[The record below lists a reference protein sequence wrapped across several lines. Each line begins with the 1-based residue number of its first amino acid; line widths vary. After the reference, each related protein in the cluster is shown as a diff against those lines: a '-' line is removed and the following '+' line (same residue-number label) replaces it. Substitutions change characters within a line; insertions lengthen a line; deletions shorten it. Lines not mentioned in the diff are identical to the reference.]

1 MAKLLEQI
9 LSIGNMLVALNKVK
23 ANKGAR
29 GVDGISTEEIDQYL
43 KDNWVEIRDKI
54 RQRKYKPKPVMRV
67 EIPKPNGGV
76 RNFGIPTIVD
86 RVIKQAI
93 AQVLTLIA
101 EAHFSDS
108 SYGFRPNRRAQQAIV
123 NYLSISMMEIS
134 ML

>member
-86 RVIKQAI
+86 RAIKQAI

-101 EAHFSDS
+101 EAHFSDN

>member
-1 MAKLLEQI
+1 
-9 LSIGNMLVALNKVK
+9 
-23 ANKGAR
+23 
-29 GVDGISTEEIDQYL
+29 
-43 KDNWVEIRDKI
+43 
-54 RQRKYKPKPVMRV
+54 MRV

-86 RVIKQAI
+86 RAIKQAI

-101 EAHFSDS
+101 EAHFSDN